1 MKVFL
6 NHSNKDNS
14 CGCVDNLEELGGNNT
29 VANPEFASMMTNKA
43 AQLYLTE
50 VCSLYCAG

>member
-29 VANPEFASMMTNKA
+29 VANPEFVSMMTNKA